1 MCVLKFC
8 LFDLLPVITK
18 MINLSL
24 ETGTVEDVLKEA
36 LLIPLLKKVNS
47 DFEVFSNY
55 RPVSNLMFTS
65 KLIEKAAAHQLTSYT
80 LNNDV
85 GEFFSLHTRNS
96 ID

>member
-8 LFDLLPVITK
+8 LFDFLPVITK

-47 DFEVFSNY
+47 DFQVF
-55 RPVSNLMFTS
+55 
-65 KLIEKAAAHQLTSYT
+65 
-80 LNNDV
+80 
-85 GEFFSLHTRNS
+85 
-96 ID
+96 

>member
-47 DFEVFSNY
+47 DFEVFSNF
-55 RPVSNLMFTS
+55 RPISNLRGCLHLKSHTGTS
-65 KLIEKAAAHQLTSYT
+65 FILVRVV
-80 LNNDV
+80 N
-85 GEFFSLHTRNS
+85 FMPRLHGRHKY
-96 ID
+96 